1 MNKSYKK
8 EVVIGICVILALCFL
23 FLGID
28 YLKGINIFKPSN
40 YYLVSYTNV
49 KGLAVSAP
57 VNINGFKVGQVRSI
71 QYEYDNPGHV
81 LVELSLDKA
90 LKVPVDSKAI
100 IESDML
106 GTASVTLKMAAGNDY
121 HEVGDHLIGE
131 TAAGMM
137 DNVSENLLPSV
148 SQIFPKIDSL
158 LTSLNAVAG
167 DPALLSAIKRLDGI
181 SASLDATMRQL
192 NKSVKTL
199 PAVMD
204 NVESTTKNL
213 DKLSNDLA
221 ELSAT
226 LKSLPVDSTF
236 NNINILSN
244 NLAKMSEDL
253 NNPNS
258 TLGLMMHDPALYN
271 NLNSTV
277 SSLDSLFI
285 DIKKNPKRYISIKL
299 L

>member
-121 HEVGDHLIGE
+121 HKVGDHLIGE

>member
-8 EVVIGICVILALCFL
+8 EVIIGICVILALCFL